1 MQIVTQRNLQ
11 RPDCDDSNGEYT
23 YLAAE
28 NAQLKRE
35 LENITRQL
43 PHLRQLIEYAAD
55 ALILHDDQGVIVD
68 CNQRCAEMFASPRED
83 LYEQNLTHFLG
94 NLTHIMLERVGQ
106 LPAGV
111 REKFIGSLLRDDHTS
126 IPVEIHITAFQT
138 NGRRLH
144 VSSLRDISDR
154 MKSENALRETQTKL
168 SHTNVELCRANE
180 RLEHLASMKD
190 QFLANMSH
198 ELRTPLNAVLGLSE
212 ALMEDIYGPLT
223 PKQRE
228 SLQTIQ
234 QSGQHLLDLINDILD
249 LSKIQADR
257 MSLDIVDVDLDS
269 LSQQVM
275 RLVRSQAS
283 ARRLRLHFS
292 SDGAMGMIKGDAKRL
307 KQIVLNLLSNAV
319 KFTPEGGEVGVDIH
333 YRDGD
338 DMVRLAV
345 WDTGIGIPADQQN
358 LIFEPFV
365 QLDGD
370 LARQHAG
377 TGLGLSLAARLS
389 EMHGGRME
397 IDSTPGRGSRFTVIL
412 PGPRAPHASQATA
425 EIDRPALAAHDRP
438 STERTPGTGGKVLIV
453 EDNAA
458 NVTHVRDYLQNRGYH
473 VVTAGNGLDGI
484 EAATQLLPDVVL
496 MDIQMPGIDGFE
508 AIVRLRRDR
517 RTEKLYIVA
526 LTALAMAEDRARCLE
541 AGADA
546 YLSKPFS
553 LKELEILIT
562 KIPAARGT

>member
-1 MQIVTQRNLQ
+1 LQVVTQSNPQ
-11 RPDCDDSNGEYT
+11 RPDYADPSGEYLN
-23 YLAAE
+23 LAAE

-35 LENITRQL
+35 LDNITRQL

-55 ALILHDDQGVIVD
+55 ALILHDDQGMIVD
-68 CNQRCAEMFASPRED
+68 CNQRCAEMFALPRED
-83 LYEQNLTHFLG
+83 LYEQNLSHFLG

-106 LPAGV
+106 LSVGV
-111 REKFIGSLLRDDHTS
+111 REKFIGTLLRDDHTS

-138 NGRRLH
+138 GGSRLH

-154 MKSENALRETQTKL
+154 LKSENALRETQTKL

-180 RLEHLASMKD
+180 RLEHLANMKD

-228 SLQTIQ
+228 SLHIIQ

-257 MSLDIVDVDLDS
+257 MSLDIIDVDLDS

-283 ARRLRLHFS
+283 TRRQRLHFS
-292 SDGAMGMIKGDAKRL
+292 SDGAQGMIKGDPKRL

-319 KFTPEGGEVGVDIH
+319 KFTPEGGEVGIEIR
-333 YRDGD
+333 YRDED
-338 DMVRLAV
+338 DKVCLTV
-345 WDTGIGIPADQQN
+345 WDTGIGIPVDQWD

-377 TGLGLSLAARLS
+377 TGLGLSLVARLT

-397 IDSTPGRGSRFTVIL
+397 IDSAPGRGSRFTVIL
-412 PGPRAPHASQATA
+412 PGPRSLHAVQTTV
-425 EIDRPALAAHDRP
+425 EIDRPAVAN
-438 STERTPGTGGKVLIV
+438 ERLSMERMPVAGGKILIV

-458 NVTHVRDYLQNRGYH
+458 NITHVRDYLQNRGFH

-496 MDIQMPGIDGFE
+496 MDIQMPGIDGLE
-508 AIVRLRRDR
+508 AIARLRRDP

-526 LTALAMAEDRARCLE
+526 LTALAMTEDRARCLE

-553 LKELEILIT
+553 LKELETLIT
-562 KIPAARGT
+562 QFTSNQGT

>member
-1 MQIVTQRNLQ
+1 MQSVTQPNAQ
-11 RPDCDDSNGEYT
+11 QADCDGADQEHIH
-23 YLAAE
+23 LVAE
-28 NAQLKRE
+28 NARLKRE
-35 LENITRQL
+35 LDNVTRQL

-55 ALILHDDQGVIVD
+55 ALILHDDQGLIVD
-68 CNQRCAEMFASPRED
+68 CNQRCAEMFALPRED
-83 LYEQNLTHFLG
+83 LYEQNLSHFLG
-94 NLTHIMLERVGQ
+94 NLIHIMLERVGQ
-106 LPAGV
+106 RPAGI
-111 REKFIGSLLRDDHTS
+111 REKFIGSLLRDDDTS
-126 IPVEIHITAFQT
+126 IPVEIHITAFQAD
-138 NGRRLH
+138 GRRLH

-154 MKSENALRETQTKL
+154 LKSENALREVQAKL
-168 SHTNVELCRANE
+168 AHTNVELCRANE
-180 RLEHLASMKD
+180 RLEHLAHMKD

-228 SLQTIQ
+228 SLQIIQ

-275 RLVRSQAS
+275 RLVRAQAS
-283 ARRLRLHFS
+283 ARRQHLHFS
-292 SDGAMGMIKGDAKRL
+292 SNGLPGIIKGDPKRL
-307 KQIVLNLLSNAV
+307 KQILLNLLSNAV
-319 KFTPEGGEVGVDIH
+319 KFTPEEGEVGVEIH
-333 YRDGD
+333 YHAD
-338 DMVRLAV
+338 DHTVRLTV
-345 WDTGIGIPADQQN
+345 WDSGIGIPADQQD

-377 TGLGLSLAARLS
+377 TGLGLSLVARLT

-397 IDSTPGRGSRFTVIL
+397 MDSTPDHGSRFTIVL
-412 PGPRAPHASQATA
+412 PGPCSPHASPAMA
-425 EIDRPALAAHDRP
+425 ESDRSAAAAHNHP
-438 STERTPGTGGKVLIV
+438 ATEHTPGSGGKVLIV

-458 NVTHVRDYLQNRGYH
+458 NITHVRDYLHSRGFD

-484 EAATQLLPDVVL
+484 DAAAQLLPDVIL

-508 AIVRLRRDR
+508 AIARLRRDR
-517 RTEKLYIVA
+517 RTEKLFIVA
-526 LTALAMAEDRARCLE
+526 LTAMAMAEDRARCLE

-553 LKELEILIT
+553 LKELETLIT
-562 KIPAARGT
+562 KATLTQDT